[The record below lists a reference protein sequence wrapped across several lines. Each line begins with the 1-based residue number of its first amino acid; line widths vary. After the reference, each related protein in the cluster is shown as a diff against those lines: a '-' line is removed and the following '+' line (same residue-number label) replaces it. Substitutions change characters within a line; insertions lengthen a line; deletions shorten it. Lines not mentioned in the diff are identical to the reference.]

1 MKKLK
6 STKELRN
13 DIEHIELLLDKVK
26 IKLQEINISSD
37 YINKEYAKNI
47 NKLLE
52 EIAKGEQLDIK
63 MLKSKYLKS
72 SSKLKVELVE
82 HKHEDQNE
90 EQVDTEYD
98 YTEDT
103 EQIEVE
109 LQVDNKKEILNDK
122 NTSDIENIIFDKI
135 IIDGL
140 NYYYENKENGKIYD
154 TSSNIVGIYKD
165 KKFKFS
171 NE

>member
-13 DIEHIELLLDKVK
+13 DIEHIELLLDKAK
-26 IKLQEINISSD
+26 NKLQE
-37 YINKEYAKNI
+37 INKEYAKNI

-52 EIAKGEQLDIK
+52 EISKGENLDIK
-63 MLKSKYLKS
+63 MLKGKYLKS
-72 SSKLKVELVE
+72 SSKLKVESVE
-82 HKHEDQNE
+82 HKEDDE

-98 YTEDT
+98 CNDT
-103 EQIEVE
+103 QVECESQVECE
-109 LQVDNKKEILNDK
+109 LQVNLKQELFNDSEV
-122 NTSDIENIIFDKI
+122 NDIIFDKI
-135 IIDGL
+135 IIDGT

-165 KKFKFS
+165 KTFTFS
-171 NE
+171 KE